1 MNVKKTSLTGVYVL
15 NLDKFEDER
24 GFFSRKYCKKIL
36 KKSQINFDIKQVNY
50 AFNKKKYTLRGFHYQ
65 IKPYSEKKI
74 MTCLTG
80 SFLLYIVDI
89 DKNSNTYKKK
99 IKILMSP
106 KKNKSV
112 IIPNNC
118 ANAYLT
124 LQKSTSLMYLMSNFY
139 RPEMASG
146 IRYDDPTF
154 NFRWPAKPKIISK
167 KDLSFPNF

>member
-99 IKILMSP
+99 NKNFNVT
-106 KKNKSV
+106 KKK
-112 IIPNNC
+112 
-118 ANAYLT
+118 
-124 LQKSTSLMYLMSNFY
+124 
-139 RPEMASG
+139 
-146 IRYDDPTF
+146 
-154 NFRWPAKPKIISK
+154 
-167 KDLSFPNF
+167 